1 MLERFSESSSTYN
14 SNFSFIDQ
22 IEQMAKST
30 QNSTNQSP
38 TDTYFGGVSYET
50 TERRVSEVLNTE
62 EILNIAHDMNTE
74 RIENISMK
82 LSDSLIINWN
92 KSCFLTHCYILW
104 KKDDDMELPVSWGI
118 YSSSHFS
125 LTKRRQYL

>member
-82 LSDSLIINWN
+82 LSDSLIIN
-92 KSCFLTHCYILW
+92 
-104 KKDDDMELPVSWGI
+104 
-118 YSSSHFS
+118 
-125 LTKRRQYL
+125 